1 MFFLIKSVFLFFF
14 FFFFASGRNFSNK
27 LAKFASSLFDSQ
39 RLTSFEN
46 VKIID

>member
-1 MFFLIKSVFLFFF
+1 MFFLIKSVFLFFS
-14 FFFFASGRNFSNK
+14 FFFASGRNFSNK